1 MQIPRTLF
9 VALCALP
16 LIHPV
21 TATPARA
28 QPGATTHSLK
38 PAEPKPHSTP
48 HAKAAGGKPQAAGAS
63 GKASERA
70 KDAPRKPAVVKVRGE
85 KAKVPPV
92 AVERTE
98 SGEPVIVHEGEA
110 SFYGGNFHGRK
121 TASGTPFDQSKPTA
135 ASRELPLGTK
145 ATVTNQDNGKSV
157 EVIVNDRGPY
167 VDGRVIDLSKTAAKK
182 LDMIDDG
189 VAPVRVEAKP
199 SAQPSDAIKE
209 KVEAKA
215 EKADKTQTAERPA
228 GEAQSGSSGGSDP
241 APAGSGG
248 SD

>member
-1 MQIPRTLF
+1 MHIPRTLF
-9 VALCALP
+9 VALCALT
-16 LIHPV
+16 LTLPV
-21 TATPARA
+21 IATPAHA
-28 QPGATTHSLK
+28 QPSGTTHSLK
-38 PAEPKPHSTP
+38 PAESKSHRAKPHAAKSTAAR
-48 HAKAAGGKPQAAGAS
+48 HHGAKS
-63 GKASERA
+63 A
-70 KDAPRKPAVVKVRGE
+70 KVVKAKGE

-98 SGEPVIVHEGEA
+98 TGEPVIVHEGEA
-110 SFYGGNFHGRK
+110 SFYGGDFHGKK
-121 TASGTPFDQSKPTA
+121 TASGTPFDQNKPTA

-167 VDGRVIDLSKTAAKK
+167 VDGRVIDLSKNAAKK

-199 SAQPSDAIKE
+199 SAQPTEAAKE

-215 EKADKTQTAERPA
+215 EKADKTQTAEKPA
-228 GEAQSGSSGGSDP
+228 NAQAGASGDQPGTGSGSSE
-241 APAGSGG
+241 
-248 SD
+248 

>member
-1 MQIPRTLF
+1 MHIPRTLF
-9 VALCALP
+9 VALCALT
-16 LIHPV
+16 LTHPV
-21 TATPARA
+21 IATPAHA
-28 QPGATTHSLK
+28 QPSGTTHSLK
-38 PAEPKPHSTP
+38 PAEPKPHRGKA
-48 HAKAAGGKPQAAGAS
+48 HAAKAPAGKAHAAGK
-63 GKASERA
+63 GKVIKAQ
-70 KDAPRKPAVVKVRGE
+70 GE

-98 SGEPVIVHEGEA
+98 TGEPVIVHEGEA
-110 SFYGGNFHGRK
+110 SFYGGDFHGKK
-121 TASGTPFDQSKPTA
+121 TASGVPFDQNKPTA

-167 VDGRVIDLSKTAAKK
+167 VDGRVIDLSKNAAKK
-182 LDMIDDG
+182 LDMIEDG

-199 SAQPSDAIKE
+199 SEQPTEAVKE

-228 GEAQSGSSGGSDP
+228 SAQAGSTQAGATGGETPSASGSSE
-241 APAGSGG
+241 
-248 SD
+248 